1 MKPFL
6 SLALSLSFLLLSSV
20 PVVGATWPL
29 LPDTTL
35 LWQDV
40 SNKEGNLLDYAAD
53 IAVKDGRVF
62 VVGDSETTA
71 GSSAFA
77 VRAYDA
83 KNGALLWESNYDR
96 EGEGVDAGFDEA
108 THVVVDNN
116 KVFVSGATVTAAGGN
131 ALAVRAYN
139 AKNGALLWENNYDR
153 EGDLFDMSWGMTV
166 QGNRVFAVG
175 TTETAESGSAF

>member
-40 SNKEGNLLDYAAD
+40 YNREGNLLDYAAD
-53 IAVKDGRVF
+53 VAVKDGRVF

-71 GSSAFA
+71 GSSAFT

-83 KNGALLWESNYDR
+83 KNGSLLWESNYDR
-96 EGEGVDAGFDEA
+96 EGG
-108 THVVVDNN
+108 
-116 KVFVSGATVTAAGGN
+116 
-131 ALAVRAYN
+131 
-139 AKNGALLWENNYDR
+139 
-153 EGDLFDMSWGMTV
+153 LFDMSWGMTV
-166 QGNRVFAVG
+166 KDNRVFAVG
-175 TTETAESGSAF
+175 TTETDASGAAFAVRALDATNGNLLWEDNYDREG